1 MPPAAGG
8 GGRSRG
14 RWIADELVGRV
25 AVGVA
30 GGWQA
35 GKIDGAGCGVLPPA
49 SAEAFVFEFSQVLQR
64 LNCAQQWAFR

>member
-1 MPPAAGG
+1 
-8 GGRSRG
+8 
-14 RWIADELVGRV
+14 VGRL

-64 LNCAQQWAFR
+64 LNFAQQWAFR